1 MEAQHEARIGGARG
15 AGLAVLVLVLLALV
29 LRALGVGFALPAA
42 IEDDSGV
49 LVRQVEM
56 VRDGTPAAERD
67 ENWTLYPH
75 VIAELAG
82 RFAPDD
88 APRAE
93 DDTVPELVARAGLV
107 HRYVRGSVLLLALGA
122 IPLAYLVARR
132 FVSGRGATLAAALV
146 ATSLLFQGFSQE
158 ARPHAA
164 AAAFVLLALHACL
177 VLVERGTLAA
187 FAWAGL
193 ASGLAL
199 GTLQSNVLVL
209 APLALACVFAGWPR
223 GFGAP
228 RGTAVPPRDDRRAA
242 DAPARGEDGG
252 AGALG
257 AARLV
262 GVAAALAV
270 VALCA
275 WFFYAPSA
283 SAHGGKLVELV
294 GAERTLRFFGHN
306 VALGEFDGRGF
317 GIVFW
322 SLWSFEPLACVL
334 ALIALGAWLARSR
347 GRVLDHDWFAEPR
360 LFLLVAYALLHLVAI
375 GMYARTYERFCLQ
388 LVPLLAVLAAWGA
401 ERILVRAPRA
411 WSALL
416 LAWVVFALVPAGR
429 FAELR
434 AGGVAQDEA
443 GAWLA
448 AHARPDERIVLHPLV
463 DVPLLRTSAA
473 LAADKRSFTMP
484 WRGYT
489 PWLRYQSRVADE
501 VASNERFDVRAVRPK
516 ELAAIES
523 DPAAWLASSGAHYVV
538 LPLQVLREGPEFLR
552 ALHRACR
559 ERGELA
565 ARFPARAD
573 GETDVVLGFEDRIE
587 SAQPHWA
594 WSLLARSPISVE
606 VVEVWRMP

>member
-1 MEAQHEARIGGARG
+1 MEPRHGTQFGGARS
-15 AGLAVLVLVLLALV
+15 AGLAVLALVLLALA
-29 LRALGVGFALPAA
+29 LRGLGAGFALPAA

-56 VRDGTPAAERD
+56 VRDATPAAERD

-88 APRAE
+88 APRAA
-93 DDTVPELVARAGLV
+93 DDTVPELLERAGLV
-107 HRYVRGSVLLLALGA
+107 HRYVRWSVLLLALGA

-132 FVSGRGATLAAALV
+132 FATARGATLAAALV

-164 AAAFVLLALHACL
+164 AAASVLLALHACL
-177 VLVERGTLAA
+177 VLVERGTFGA

-199 GTLQSNVLVL
+199 GTLQSDVLVL
-209 APLALACVFAGWPR
+209 APLALACVFAGRPR
-223 GFGAP
+223 GF
-228 RGTAVPPRDDRRAA
+228 AVPRVTREGSRA
-242 DAPARGEDGG
+242 DATAPPNTSVELGVAR
-252 AGALG
+252 
-257 AARLV
+257 RLV
-262 GVAAALAV
+262 GAAAALAL
-270 VALCA
+270 VAACA
-275 WFFYAPSA
+275 WCFYAPSA
-283 SAHGGKLVELV
+283 SESGGKLVEL
-294 GAERTLRFFGHN
+294 GAQHTLRFFGHN

-322 SLWSFEPLACVL
+322 SLWSFEPLACAL
-334 ALIALGAWLARSR
+334 ALVAVAVWLVRAR

-360 LFLLVAYALLHLVAI
+360 LFLLVAYAVLHLVAI

-401 ERILVRAPRA
+401 ERFVARSPRA
-411 WSALL
+411 WSGILF
-416 LAWVVFALVPAGR
+416 AWVVFALAPAGR

-434 AGGVAQDEA
+434 AGAVAQDMA

-448 AHARPDERIVLHPLV
+448 AHARADERIVLHPLV

-473 LAADKRSFTMP
+473 LAADKRSLTMP
-484 WRGYT
+484 WRGHT
-489 PWLRYQSRVADE
+489 PWRRYQTRIADDVAPD
-501 VASNERFDVRAVRPK
+501 ARFDVRPIRAKDQP
-516 ELAAIES
+516 AIEAI
-523 DPAAWLASSGAHYVV
+523 PAAWLASSGARYVV
-538 LPLQVLREGPEFLR
+538 LPLQTLREGPEFFR
-552 ALHRACR
+552 ALRRACR

-565 ARFPARAD
+565 ARFPERAD

-587 SAQPHWA
+587 SARPHWT
-594 WSLLARSPISVE
+594 WSLLARAPISVE